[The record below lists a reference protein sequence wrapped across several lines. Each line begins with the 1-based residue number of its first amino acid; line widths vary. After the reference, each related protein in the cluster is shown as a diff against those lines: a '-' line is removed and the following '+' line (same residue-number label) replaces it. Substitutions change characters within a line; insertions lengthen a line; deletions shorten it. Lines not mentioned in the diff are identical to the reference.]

1 MFQHILVLWD
11 GSDLSERA
19 FAIARDLGQVYGAE
33 VTAVCVV
40 ERPRS
45 HRRTLISRRH
55 HHGRRGGSPLS
66 TGDPVQA
73 LFAERHADD
82 RAGPRP
88 AELTLVHGHDVVA
101 DLLEL
106 AYEHGSDLVVVGHHS
121 RHGPD
126 HILPHGLTERL
137 LQSAALPVLVVGG

>member
-19 FAIARDLGQVYGAE
+19 FAIASDLGDVYGAE
-33 VTAVCVV
+33 ITAVCVV

-45 HRRTLISRRH
+45 HHRTLTGRH
-55 HHGRRGGSPLS
+55 HHHTRRSGSPLS

-73 LFAERHADD
+73 LFAERHTDD
-82 RAGPRP
+82 RAGQHP
-88 AELTLVHGHDVVA
+88 AELMVVYGHDVVA
-101 DLLEL
+101 DLLDL

-121 RHGPD
+121 HHRPD

-137 LQSAALPVLVVGG
+137 LLSAALPVLVVGG